1 MKWTVEK
8 QGVQLDLLEC
18 TVEEHVKRVEQRVVA
33 MEKKQDK
40 MSDTLKDFEEESFS
54 IKGSSYEVCNTSKT
68 MWLKLKQGVLRAE
81 AAKLF
86 CSSLTRDPPASD
98 IQVYTYT

>member
-54 IKGSSYEVCNTSKT
+54 IKGSSYDVTLVRQC
-68 MWLKLKQGVLRAE
+68 G
-81 AAKLF
+81 
-86 CSSLTRDPPASD
+86 
-98 IQVYTYT
+98 

>member
-40 MSDTLKDFEEESFS
+40 MSDTLKDFEEESF
-54 IKGSSYEVCNTSKT
+54 
-68 MWLKLKQGVLRAE
+68 
-81 AAKLF
+81 
-86 CSSLTRDPPASD
+86 
-98 IQVYTYT
+98 